1 MSSTVLH
8 VEGMSCSHCKASVE
22 KALKTLDGVNEANVS
37 LEAKTV
43 AIDFDPGV
51 VNEDSLKRTIADAG
65 YDVK

>member
-1 MSSTVLH
+1 VSNTLLH

-43 AIDFDPGV
+43 SIDFDPGV

-65 YDVK
+65 YEVK